1 MEDNKNDEVILNNDN
16 DIDNDNHA
24 NENCIKTRKNDVVIN
39 SDVIKKVIVD
49 ENGNVISKNELKRR
63 LKAERYVQI
72 KKVLFF

>member
-1 MEDNKNDEVILNNDN
+1 MEDNKNDEVILNNDH

-24 NENCIKTRKNDVVIN
+24 NENCIKTSENDVVIN